1 MHYRH
6 TRAHAPLPLK
16 MADGDYVIGDDVK
29 RTLSIAPDLPKNQVA
44 ITPLYIH
51 VASLVPRPFLRTREE
66 FEIRGRRK
74 ARERVWQ
81 IE

>member
-1 MHYRH
+1 MRGPVQLS
-6 TRAHAPLPLK
+6 AAFLPLSVLFRDS
-16 MADGDYVIGDDVK
+16 MTAVNGSPIVDGPEVYEDRDSAQREAEGP
-29 RTLSIAPDLPKNQVA
+29 S
-44 ITPLYIH
+44 
-51 VASLVPRPFLRTREE
+51 SLVPRPFLRTREE